1 MHRFL
6 ILFVV
11 LLLGL
16 FTVELLQPV
25 QTHLVIPWTALLAKI
40 SAGLASFFDGN
51 VVSEGKVMRDAIT
64 GHGVSIEAGCN
75 GVEAVLL
82 LAAAVIAYPSSIK
95 LKALG
100 IGVGFFAIQ
109 TVNLVR
115 IITLYYMAGWSPK
128 VFEFFHLYLW
138 QALIMLDVL
147 VVWLIWL
154 KQVGKEEARKDQNK
168 NDKGTGG
175 GHVVAA

>member
-25 QTHLVIPWTALLAKI
+25 QTHVVIPWTSLLAKI
-40 SAGLASFFDGN
+40 SAGIAGFFDGN

-75 GVEAVLL
+75 GVEACLL
-82 LAAAVIAYPSSIK
+82 LAAAVIAYPSSLK
-95 LKALG
+95 LKVLG
-100 IGVGFFAIQ
+100 MGLGFFAIQ
-109 TVNLVR
+109 AVNLLR
-115 IITLYYMAGWSPK
+115 IITLYYMADWEPK
-128 VFEFFHLYLW
+128 WFEFFHLYLW

-147 VVWLIWL
+147 VIWLVWL
-154 KQVGKEEARKDQNK
+154 KQVGKEEARKDRP
-168 NDKGTGG
+168 TGG
-175 GHVVAA
+175 PNVATA